1 MAADGIWADGFASDA
16 LNEIAAVRNWKELA
30 EGEEVRFFPALR
42 SRGGQPPPPLANR
55 IHERAEIL
63 ERGAKAVAG
72 RDRKTRRLGAKAEG
86 GSVWPLVTSE
96 DATWLRSLVIST
108 DARRNVDLR
117 LMARFAFLTGLHP
130 AYLWTEVETLPSWG
144 TTAAWLGEFSRR
156 RRALMPPEVAEYLSD
171 ALAETAGRVVVR
183 DASLSELICDEA
195 MASLLFATAK
205 QRLAGE
211 IALTYWPS
219 PDGFGLPPLL
229 NTAWRRIVGTVLSFS
244 AGRLRR
250 SI

>member
-1 MAADGIWADGFASDA
+1 MVADRIWGDGFASDA
-16 LNEIAAVRNWKELA
+16 LSEIAAVRDWEELA

-42 SRGGQPPPPLANR
+42 SRGGEPPPPLAAR
-55 IHERAEIL
+55 VFERAETL
-63 ERGAKAVAG
+63 EKSAKSSAG
-72 RDRKTRRLGAKAEG
+72 RDRKTWRLNARAEG
-86 GSVWPLVTSE
+86 KPVWPLVTSE
-96 DATWLRSLVIST
+96 DATWLRSLVVSA
-108 DARRNVDLR
+108 DARRAVDLR
-117 LMARFAFLTGLHP
+117 LMARFAFLTGIHP
-130 AYLWTEVETLPSWG
+130 AYLWAEVETLPSWG

-183 DASLSELICDEA
+183 DPSLADLICDEA
-195 MASLLFATAK
+195 MASVLFAAAK

-211 IALTYWPS
+211 SAPAHWPS
-219 PDGFGLPPLL
+219 LDGFGLFPPFPA
-229 NTAWRRIVGTVLSFS
+229 AWRRIMGFVLPFS

>member
-1 MAADGIWADGFASDA
+1 MVADGIWGDGFASDA
-16 LNEIAAVRNWKELA
+16 MNEIAAVRDWEELA
-30 EGEEVRFFPALR
+30 EGEEVRFFPALCC
-42 SRGGQPPPPLANR
+42 RGGAPPPRLVDR
-55 IHERAEIL
+55 VLQRAEIL
-63 ERGAKAVAG
+63 ERSTRSAAG
-72 RDRKTRRLGAKAEG
+72 RDRKIWRFSAREEAKP
-86 GSVWPLVTSE
+86 VWPLVTSE
-96 DATWLRSLVIST
+96 DATWLRSLVISA

-130 AYLWTEVETLPSWG
+130 AYLWVEIETLPNWG

-156 RRALMPPEVAEYLSD
+156 GRALMPPEVAEYLSD

-183 DASLSELICDEA
+183 DPSLSDLICGEA
-195 MASLLFATAK
+195 MASALLAAAK

-211 IALTYWPS
+211 IALAHWPNTDGVRLS
-219 PDGFGLPPLL
+219 PLF
-229 NTAWRRIVGTVLSFS
+229 NTVRRRIMGSVLSFS